1 MIENQFEHMS
11 DPDQLSTVPE
21 RIRHLVDEGTALGR
35 LKPNG
40 QLPSERWLTDHLGV
54 ARMTVRKALWQ
65 LEAEGFI
72 YRFHRSGWYLSPP
85 RFFYDPSRDVSF
97 TKAVVDQGRVA
108 GAKVLSTGSMVADA
122 AIASSLGIEAGTKLV
137 IIRRLRFIDNR
148 PVFVEISHVIERRC
162 PGLVELASTDISLA
176 TVYEREY
183 GILLRRRELYLHPT
197 ALSDPHAR
205 DLRLAHGT
213 PGLFVRRI
221 TDDADGMPF
230 SFDHEYWRHDA
241 LEIKIDVQGRRPEES
256 DVSIREKQAK

>member
-1 MIENQFEHMS
+1 MTDSNAMQSTPTEQT
-11 DPDQLSTVPE
+11 LSVPE
-21 RIRHLVDEGTALGR
+21 RIRQLVDERTACGE

-97 TKAVVDQGRVA
+97 TKAVQDQGREA
-108 GAKVLSTGSMVADA
+108 GAKVLSTGETVADRPMA
-122 AIASSLGIEAGTKLV
+122 QLLGIEPGTRLT
-137 IIRRLRFIDNR
+137 IIRRLRSIDDR
-148 PVFVEISHVIERRC
+148 PVFVEISHVIESRC
-162 PGLVELASTDISLA
+162 PGLAELASTDISLA
-176 TVYEREY
+176 SIYERQY
-183 GILLRRRELYLHPT
+183 GIQLRRRELYLHPT
-197 ALSDPHAR
+197 ALGDPDAR

-221 TDDADGMPF
+221 TDDADGKPF
-230 SFDHEYWRHDA
+230 SFDHEFWRHDA
-241 LEIKIDVQGRRPEES
+241 LEIKIDVQSRRP
-256 DVSIREKQAK
+256 